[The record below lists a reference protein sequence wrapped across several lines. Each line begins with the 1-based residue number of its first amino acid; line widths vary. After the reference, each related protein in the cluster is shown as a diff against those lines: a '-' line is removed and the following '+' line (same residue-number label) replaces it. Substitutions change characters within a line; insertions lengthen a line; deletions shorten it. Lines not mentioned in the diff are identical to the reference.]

1 MVQSVVQ
8 DHGHLNPRIYCM
20 WSHPGLQLERRLRRD
35 VAALRGDG
43 GDGGQ
48 RPRVRRRVPEV
59 QRDVRLPDRAGPL
72 RDEDGRVQVSY
83 LVDDEDTGPE
93 KMVCRM

>member
-1 MVQSVVQ
+1 MT
-8 DHGHLNPRIYCM
+8 GWY
-20 WSHPGLQLERRLRRD
+20 WSNKPVIFFKTHPGLQLERRQRRD
-35 VAALRGDG
+35 VAAVRGDG

-83 LVDDEDTGPE
+83 QWMM
-93 KMVCRM
+93 KIH